1 MHALVSSFGPVLA
14 QATTEAPEPH
24 FAYWD
29 IFVERLGPVLA
40 GAGIVVAVWV
50 VWTLVAML
58 IFRRFTLGDESA
70 KSRWLLVLS
79 GLVAVASALY
89 FGLVLRVG

>member
-1 MHALVSSFGPVLA
+1 
-14 QATTEAPEPH
+14 
-24 FAYWD
+24 
-29 IFVERLGPVLA
+29 
-40 GAGIVVAVWV
+40 
-50 VWTLVAML
+50 ML